1 MDVRTEGR
9 DRELSDLFPR
19 WGQLLIVATSI
30 ISIAVAVAVDFQL
43 GLITSVSVLVSVGIV
58 TADSWNREIKEDG
71 YASLTQLYSSYF
83 AVLFLFIAL
92 APSLI
97 SYVGFFLGVS
107 LSLGISLSYIVTL
120 NSIAFR
126 GIDEYE
132 TLVETYEGPSVVFL
146 PSGPYMEHMEELAQS
161 NKEELEE

>member
-9 DRELSDLFPR
+9 ERDMKDLFPT
-19 WGQLLIVATSI
+19 WGRLLIVGTALAT
-30 ISIAVAVAVDFQL
+30 IAVAVLVNFQL
-43 GLITSVSVLVSVGIV
+43 GLITSVSVLIAVGVV
-58 TADSWNREIKEDG
+58 TADSWNRELKEDT

-97 SYVGFFLGVS
+97 SYAGFYVGLP
-107 LSLGISLSYIVTL
+107 LTLAIALSYIVTL

-126 GIDEYE
+126 SIDDYE
-132 TLVETYEGPSVVFL
+132 TLVETYEGPAVVYL
-146 PSGPYMEHMEELAQS
+146 PDGEYMDHVEDLAHQNKQSEE
-161 NKEELEE
+161 

>member
-9 DRELSDLFPR
+9 ERDMKDLFPT
-19 WGQLLIVATSI
+19 WGRLLIVGTVLVT
-30 ISIAVAVAVDFQL
+30 IAVAVIVDFQL
-43 GLITSVSVLVSVGIV
+43 GLITSVSVLIAVGVV
-58 TADSWNREIKEDG
+58 TADSWNRELKQDT

-97 SYVGFFLGVS
+97 SYLGFYVGLPLTLGVA
-107 LSLGISLSYIVTL
+107 LSYIVTL

-126 GIDEYE
+126 SIDDYE
-132 TLVETYEGPSVVFL
+132 TLIETYEGPAVVYL
-146 PSGPYMEHMEELAQS
+146 PDGEYMGHVEELAHQ
-161 NKEELEE
+161 NKESEE